1 MFTFGQ
7 RLKEERERI
16 GLSQADFG
24 ALAGVS
30 KVSQINYEKDVRS
43 PDAKYLCALH
53 ENEVDTCYLLSGVR
67 AANGPSLANEL
78 SALSDAWEAIDLAL
92 AEAKK
97 TLPSEKKRKAAEALY
112 MAVKHGEGEA
122 KPLARLLSKAA

>member
-1 MFTFGQ
+1 MLTFGQ
-7 RLKEERERI
+7 RLKEERERM
-16 GLSQADFG
+16 GLSQSDFG

-53 ENEVDTCYLLSGVR
+53 ENKIDTCYLLSGVR
-67 AANGPSLANEL
+67 AANRSTIAAELAGL
-78 SALSDAWEAIDLAL
+78 SNAWEAVDWAL

-97 TLPSEKKRKAAEALY
+97 TLPPEKKRKAAEALY

-122 KPLARLLSKAA
+122 KPLARLMSKTA